1 MLVRRLPSLEQ
12 FAQLDLETKTLLA
25 QARDNILEQNKQIQ
39 AQTEAVATY
48 DQVLANKA
56 SKHQLKELQGFCE
69 RQQSSLL
76 KTTGSLQTQ
85 LEEAAAARCLM
96 QAHSSEHKAALA
108 RAFEQIA
115 EQERKLKCLVE
126 SVLQIKLSFER
137 TDYQL
142 RLAGVQDFARSL
154 KRKAEQEQLDE
165 VVLLNEQL
173 QRNFQKTV
181 VILHE
186 SLKLHQPRADD
197 TREAKQN
204 RIAQVLQ
211 LMHTIVN
218 SPHFSCA

>member
-1 MLVRRLPSLEQ
+1 V
-12 FAQLDLETKTLLA
+12 T
-25 QARDNILEQNKQIQ
+25 
-39 AQTEAVATY
+39 
-48 DQVLANKA
+48 QV
-56 SKHQLKELQGFCE
+56 
-69 RQQSSLL
+69 
-76 KTTGSLQTQ
+76 
-85 LEEAAAARCLM
+85 
-96 QAHSSEHKAALA
+96 
-108 RAFEQIA
+108 
-115 EQERKLKCLVE
+115 
-126 SVLQIKLSFER
+126 KLSVER

-154 KRKAEQEQLDE
+154 NRKAEQEQLNE
-165 VVLLNEQL
+165 VALLNEQL